1 LFLCPG
7 PAAAQQT
14 EKVVQPL
21 QTQEKPDLKPLPEK
35 KPAQSAPA
43 AQKPAQAVIPG
54 VVTKQPQP
62 ASTPPVTLPSKATL
76 QKLPLPFPAATPAVK
91 TPTASQ
97 PTAGTPGMTTVPG
110 TQKPTGST
118 TPAVTIPT
126 ASQPTATTPGMT
138 TVPGTQKPAGSTTPA
153 VTIPTAS
160 QPAATTPGMTTVPG
174 TQKPAGTA
182 TPAKGTTQPAP
193 CPAVQPVVQRV
204 AQLKAKLG
212 PYLRSTYDFI
222 NLSGQMKQAGHQAQQ
237 AAFKPYP
244 GTATLPQGG
253 TGVTP
258 ATPRQTTGV
267 TAVTPRQTGMAE
279 LQNMQR
285 IRGEAQRVHGN
296 GLGEAGEIRGVLSG
310 LNGEIRKL
318 ASCSSLTA
326 QERQS
331 LRVSADS
338 LNTETATMKAYGNAL
353 QAQSNDYASQLSAQ
367 QVLDP
372 QYCGGCNLSVC
383 QSCCAEKNRVTGAP
397 GSALRAQQESNLSQC
412 RTRCAMQAAICDA
425 ASDMNRRNKDFLNM
439 GSDIRKSVTE
449 SQTTILGKIK
459 G

>member
-1 LFLCPG
+1 MSAHRERRLRGRPCPVPWALLSAALSFLLFLCPG

-110 TQKPTGST
+110 TQKPT
-118 TPAVTIPT
+118 
-126 ASQPTATTPGMT
+126 
-138 TVPGTQKPAGSTTPA
+138 GSTTPA

-279 LQNMQR
+279 LQNLQR
-285 IRGEAQRVHGN
+285 IHGEAQRVHGN
-296 GLGEAGEIRGVLSG
+296 GLREAGEIRGVLSG

-331 LRVSADS
+331 LRASADS

-353 QAQSNDYASQLSAQ
+353 QAQSNDYANQLSAQ

-412 RTRCAMQAAICDA
+412 RTRCAVQAAICDA

-449 SQTTILGKIK
+449 SQTTILGKIR

>member
-1 LFLCPG
+1 MSAHRERRLRGRPCPVPWALLSAALSFLLFLCPG

-21 QTQEKPDLKPLPEK
+21 QTQDKPDLKPLPEK

-91 TPTASQ
+91 TPSTSQ
-97 PTAGTPGMTTVPG
+97 PTAGTPGMTT
-110 TQKPTGST
+110 
-118 TPAVTIPT
+118 
-126 ASQPTATTPGMT
+126 M
-138 TVPGTQKPAGSTTPA
+138 PGTQKPAGSTTPA

-279 LQNMQR
+279 LQNLQR
-285 IRGEAQRVHGN
+285 IHGEAQRVHGN
-296 GLGEAGEIRGVLSG
+296 GLREAGEIRGVLSG

-331 LRVSADS
+331 LRASADS

-353 QAQSNDYASQLSAQ
+353 QAQSNDYANQLSAQ

-412 RTRCAMQAAICDA
+412 RTRCAVQAAICDA

-449 SQTTILGKIK
+449 SQTTILGKIR

>member
-1 LFLCPG
+1 MRANRVHRLKGRPGPAAGAILSSALAFLFFLCPG

-21 QTQEKPDLKPLPEK
+21 QTQDKPEIKPLPDK
-35 KPAQSAPA
+35 KPAQTAPA

-62 ASTPPVTLPSKATL
+62 SSAPSVTLPSKGTL
-76 QKLPLPFPAATPAVK
+76 QKIPLPFPAATPAVK
-91 TPTASQ
+91 PPTTSQ

-126 ASQPTATTPGMT
+126 ATQPTTTPG
-138 TVPGTQKPAGSTTPA
+138 V
-153 VTIPTAS
+153 
-160 QPAATTPGMTTVPG
+160 TTVPG

-182 TPAKGTTQPAP
+182 TPAKGTTQAAQ
-193 CPAVQPVVQRV
+193 CAAVQSVVQRV
-204 AQLKAKLG
+204 AQLKAKVG

-222 NLSGQMKQAGHQAQQ
+222 NLGRQMKQAGTQARQ
-237 AAFKPYP
+237 AALKPYP
-244 GTATLPQGG
+244 VASTLPQGA

-258 ATPRQTTGV
+258 ATPRQATGV
-267 TAVTPRQTGMAE
+267 TAVTPRQSGMTE
-279 LQNMQR
+279 MQNMQR

-296 GLGEAGEIRGVLSG
+296 SLREAGEIRGVLSG

-331 LRVSADS
+331 LRASADS
-338 LNTETATMKAYGNAL
+338 LNTEIATMKSYASAL

-367 QVLDP
+367 QVADP
-372 QYCGGCNLSVC
+372 RFCGGCNPSVC
-383 QSCCAEKNRVTGAP
+383 QSCCVEKNRVTGAP
-397 GSALRAQQESNLSQC
+397 GSALRAQQERNLSQC
-412 RTRCAMQAAICDA
+412 RADCQTQAAICDGF
-425 ASDMNRRNKDFLNM
+425 SDFDQRTRNILNM
-439 GSDIRKSVTE
+439 LTEILKYHTE
-449 SQTTILGKIK
+449 SQSSIFRNI
-459 G
+459 